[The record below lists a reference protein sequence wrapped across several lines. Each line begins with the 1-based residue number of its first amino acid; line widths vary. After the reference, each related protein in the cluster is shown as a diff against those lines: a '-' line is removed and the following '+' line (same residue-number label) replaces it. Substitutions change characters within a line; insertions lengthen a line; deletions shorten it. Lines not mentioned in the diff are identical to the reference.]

1 MLLKGFDL
9 GIIPKKIEKDLF
21 VDVLFVCFLGGKYR
35 EMDLDLLFI
44 FLFPCGFLAFRQL
57 ICYETFTSLC

>member
-9 GIIPKKIEKDLF
+9 GVIPKKIEKDLLMF
-21 VDVLFVCFLGGKYR
+21 CLFVFLGGKYR